1 MLNKSSALDK
11 VFYALS
17 DPARRAIVERLTRAP
32 LTVSALAQPL
42 QMSLPAVMQHLRV
55 LEASGLIR
63 SDKAGRVRTCRVN
76 VGPLRIAENWI
87 VARRAGWEQ
96 RLDRLEKYLT
106 QRR

>member
-1 MLNKSSALDK
+1 MLNKSSSLDQ

-17 DPARRAIVERLTRAP
+17 DPARRVIVERLTRAP

-55 LEASGLIR
+55 LEASGLVK
-63 SDKAGRVRTCRVN
+63 SGKTGRVRTCRIN
-76 VGPLRIAENWI
+76 VAALRIAESWI

-96 RLDRLEKYLT
+96 RLDRLEKYIA